1 MLRLSIFLLFLTLP
15 LPANAWWE
23 KEHKVVAIIA
33 QKYLSKHA
41 AEQVNWLLDG
51 DSLASVS
58 TWADGIKSER
68 KWSHTKRW
76 HYVNFTEYTSPKNH
90 IPIPAGDILWALN
103 YFYKDLQKQTTIR
116 QSRRD
121 SLMFFVHFVA
131 DIHQPLHV
139 GKFADAGGNRVAV
152 NWYKSERNQNLH
164 KLWDGLLTETSLNAE
179 DYAKKIDKASK
190 QQRKKWQH
198 SSFSDW
204 ARESIELHEQ
214 VYDFGDAKNKK
225 IVHLGHWYKTKNKK
239 IAERR
244 LQQAGVRL
252 AYYLNQLFAKQP

>member
-15 LPANAWWE
+15 LSANAWWE

-33 QKYLSKHA
+33 QKYLSKQA

-58 TWADGIKSER
+58 TWADGIKSDD

-76 HYVNFTEYTSPKNH
+76 HYINFTDKDSPKNH

-131 DIHQPLHV
+131 DIHQPLHA
-139 GKFADAGGNRVAV
+139 GKSRCR
-152 NWYKSERNQNLH
+152 W
-164 KLWDGLLTETSLNAE
+164 
-179 DYAKKIDKASK
+179 
-190 QQRKKWQH
+190 
-198 SSFSDW
+198 
-204 ARESIELHEQ
+204 
-214 VYDFGDAKNKK
+214 
-225 IVHLGHWYKTKNKK
+225 
-239 IAERR
+239 
-244 LQQAGVRL
+244 
-252 AYYLNQLFAKQP
+252 